1 MRAVGVV
8 VSEADLPVLSYL
20 ALYRQ
25 VGLLRERILK
35 ILRNWN
41 REWQQRQGESCC
53 YEILIRKN
61 GIRLKRIESLLIRL
75 IAHDERKSGRHWRAT
90 GERSACAG
98 QQTLKNICCVQCKGI
113 QIRET
118 TCSRARRASG
128 GLKKRGSGSV
138 LGGRQKRESQRWMV
152 VEESVASAYD
162 GLAVAPRVP
171 RDADPGR
178 NVVRIGWNSL
188 DNAKSLFSGRIQSR

>member
-75 IAHDERKSGRHWRAT
+75 IAHDERKSGRDWSAT
-90 GERSACAG
+90 GKRAAGAG
-98 QQTLKNICCVQCKGI
+98 QQTLKNICRVEREGI
-113 QIRET
+113 QVRET
-118 TCSRARRASG
+118 ACPGAGRAS
-128 GLKKRGSGSV
+128 SGF
-138 LGGRQKRESQRWMV
+138 QKR
-152 VEESVASAYD
+152 
-162 GLAVAPRVP
+162 
-171 RDADPGR
+171 
-178 NVVRIGWNSL
+178 
-188 DNAKSLFSGRIQSR
+188 